1 MPRNAGLSSPCYGCC
16 REDHTCP
23 GCRDPFPL
31 EWHVE
36 ISGIK
41 NAGDPIC
48 EEMPD
53 SPKRCHETNGIYVC
67 TFIPEIITPTACN
80 VQHGIDPPIF
90 GAGPCGTR
98 YTYSLTFTFAGPED
112 PRPGVATV
120 MFIILAQPRFV
131 GGPNWFI
138 RWYRYFPVPVDCR
151 ELNGEYLHLLKVV
164 QGNDQPTRN
173 CDLSDC
179 TVTITPV
186 I

>member
-48 EEMPD
+48 AQRPD
-53 SPKRCHETNGIYVC
+53 LPKRCHEMNGIYVC
-67 TFIPEIITPTACN
+67 RFSPGGISPVECA
-80 VQHGIDPPIF
+80 VQHGIDPPICC
-90 GAGPCGTR
+90 AGPCGTR
-98 YTYSLTFTFAGPED
+98 YTYSLTFEFAGQED
-112 PRPGVATV
+112 PRPGVAKV
-120 MFIILAQPRFV
+120 RFIILAQPIAEVRRWFV
-131 GGPNWFI
+131 E
-138 RWYRYFPVPVDCR
+138 WYRYFPVPVDCR
-151 ELNGEYLHLLKVV
+151 DLNGEYLHLIEIID
-164 QGNDQPTRN
+164 GNDPPTSN